1 MINRPAESGVT
12 QPANRV
18 FVNAEVHTLA
28 DPDSAADVADSDR
41 AGRHANA
48 VHLATAVVHDDCG
61 VLYTG
66 DPNLKEVD
74 EIETAAL

>member
-1 MINRPAESGVT
+1 MT
-12 QPANRV
+12 QPADRV

-28 DPDSAADVADSDR
+28 NPDSAADAADSDR
-41 AGRHANA
+41 AGRHADA
-48 VHLATAVVHDDCG
+48 VHFATAVVHDGCG

-66 DPNLKEVD
+66 DPDLEAID